1 MFREPEETA
10 SKAATKADPSAPAR
24 STIRRQRTVRP
35 RDHVISSRT
44 HRASASLDRRSLLDI
59 IRHDRETPNPNT
71 EATVQAEADRARAE
85 ASNRLRLENGRALLR
100 DAQSY
105 ERPGRRMRIPR
116 NGALQHLR
124 GRGYQLASA
133 SSYTDPI
140 PVDEEMGLD
149 DPDGSRLSQRA
160 IPTPPYTS
168 GELSSRSTPAT
179 NATTN
184 PLRSASP
191 TPRFA
196 PAFRFDEY
204 ADDGSNLAANGTEVI
219 PISASRLDSN
229 ENPSLRRVGHRSI
242 TESIRQENVRA
253 SRRVAAHVDGLGDR
267 ERSFSP
273 EDESWATLLTTI
285 QPDEHLPSASSSF
298 TSATASASAASLS
311 SNSASSSNTA
321 LTALSMTSNQPE
333 THMTFPVCDM
343 SDSDDDSD
351 EDSDDSE
358 TGTGTGTGIGTGT
371 EAEGW
376 AMEDDEEDSDVGEY
390 DNLPNS
396 NVEEYAAALRARTA
410 PIDTIVDEAF
420 EQAGLGSL
428 RTADAA
434 TLATL
439 PIQEMPHM
447 RSVIIQLASRRDV
460 PDEWWSDAGLT
471 RNVGGLRDRMT
482 QLMQRLDR
490 LEVQRREMER
500 QREELRQR
508 ELAREEERVREREA
522 RRAERVV
529 RREERAARR
538 AERAEMEEG
547 GL

>member
-1 MFREPEETA
+1 MFREPEVTA

-59 IRHDRETPNPNT
+59 IRHDRDTPNPNT
-71 EATVQAEADRARAE
+71 DATIQAEADRARAE

-116 NGALQHLR
+116 NGALQHPR
-124 GRGYQLASA
+124 GRGYPLASA
-133 SSYTDPI
+133 SSYPDPV
-140 PVDEEMGLD
+140 PVGGEMGLD
-149 DPDGSRLSQRA
+149 DPDGSRLPQRA

-168 GELSSRSTPAT
+168 GELSSPSTPAT

-184 PLRSASP
+184 PLRSASL

-204 ADDGSNLAANGTEVI
+204 GDDASNLAANGSEVI
-219 PISASRLDSN
+219 PISASRLDGN
-229 ENPSLRRVGHRSI
+229 ENPSLRHVGHRSI

-253 SRRVAAHVDGLGDR
+253 SRRAGAHVDGLGDR

-285 QPDEHLPSASSSF
+285 PPDEHLPSASSSF

-321 LTALSMTSNQPE
+321 LTALSMASDQPE

-358 TGTGTGTGIGTGT
+358 TGTGTGIGTGT

-376 AMEDDEEDSDVGEY
+376 AMEDDEEDSDIDEY
-390 DNLPNS
+390 DDLPNG

-508 ELAREEERVREREA
+508 ELAREEERVRERAA
-522 RRAERVV
+522 RRAERAV

-538 AERAEMEEG
+538 AERTQMERG